1 MSSHPPQEVITARG
15 HENVTAQHAST
26 FEVTSDDYL
35 TPAGD
40 CILAIDADR
49 TPSDFSK
56 AFLTAC
62 QDSAATIT
70 VELEAG
76 GHREEIQGT
85 GHPEFTFTNERSM
98 VWRTSEYVDDRTV
111 GVKMEKSAGD
121 IDRELVT
128 ALADGA
134 ALTVTLSVA

>member
-1 MSSHPPQEVITARG
+1 MQEVVTARG

-40 CILAIDADR
+40 CILAIDANR
-49 TPSDFSK
+49 TPADFSET
-56 AFLTAC
+56 FLGAC

-70 VELEAG
+70 VELEAD
-76 GHREEIQGT
+76 GHREAIQGT
-85 GHPEFTFTNERSM
+85 GHPDFTFTNERSM
-98 VWRTSEYVDDRTV
+98 VWRTSDYVDDRTV
-111 GVKMEKSAGD
+111 GVGMDKSAGD
-121 IDRELVT
+121 LDRNLVA

-134 ALTVTLSVA
+134 ALTVTLTVE